1 MIRRHLMALRLGL
14 MVVDGLIGTLVF
26 ASVSLVRFGDGVWLS
41 IWTGLGID
49 VRVASALFGIGW
61 VTVLWFEGLY
71 RLRARWSTWTEAKDL
86 TKSTLLLAALT
97 LSVLYLGRERNV
109 SRLFLLTLFVVQPIV
124 TITGRAAFRAVFGE
138 LRRRGYN
145 TRYMLVVGTGTLAQR
160 FADRV
165 ETRSGLGIRIIG
177 HLAMPDAEVPQ
188 VSRSIIGTMD
198 DLAAVFHAQV
208 VDEVAICLPSEW
220 AHLSDPIAR
229 LATEEGKTVRIP
241 VDPLEGSLGS
251 STEEEFEGYVVRSFI
266 GDHRREVALV
276 LKRIVDIV
284 GAAVALVLLSP
295 ILLVT
300 ALVIRARDGRP
311 VLFRQ
316 TRIGLH
322 GRPFT
327 IHKFRTMVPD
337 AEERLAEVAHLN
349 ERSGIAFKARNDPR
363 ITPLGRALRSSSIDE
378 LPQLW
383 NVLRGDMSLVGP
395 RPPLPREVSNYDPW
409 QRRRLSMR
417 PGITGLWQVEAR
429 GEADFD
435 AWVERDLRYIDGWS
449 PWLDVKILAR
459 TIPAVL
465 ARQGR

>member
-26 ASVSLVRFGDGVWLS
+26 AGVSLVRFGDGVWLT
-41 IWTGLGID
+41 IWTGLGVDMRI
-49 VRVASALFGIGW
+49 ASVLFGIGW

-71 RLRARWSTWTEAKDL
+71 RLRARWSAWTEAKDL
-86 TKSTLLLAALT
+86 AKSTLLLAALT
-97 LSVLYLGRERNV
+97 LSVLYLSRERNV

-124 TITGRAAFRAVFGE
+124 TITGRAVFRAIFGE
-138 LRRRGYN
+138 VRRRGYN
-145 TRYMLVVGTGTLAQR
+145 TRYMLVVGTGTLAQQ
-160 FADRV
+160 FAERV
-165 ETRSGLGIRIIG
+165 EGRSGLGIRIIG
-177 HLAMPDAEVPQ
+177 HLAMPDTEAPQ
-188 VSRSIIGTMD
+188 VSRPIVGTMD

-208 VDEVAICLPSEW
+208 VDEVAICLPSDW

-229 LATEEGKTVRIP
+229 LAAEEGKTVRIP

-251 STEEEFEGYVVRSFI
+251 STEEEFEGYVVRSFV

-284 GAAVALVLLSP
+284 GAAVALVLSSP
-295 ILLVT
+295 ILLVV

-327 IHKFRTMVPD
+327 IYKFRTMVPD
-337 AEERLAEVAHLN
+337 AEERYAEV
-349 ERSGIAFKARNDPR
+349 ERLSDTKGAAFKMADDPR
-363 ITPLGRALRSSSIDE
+363 VTRLGRVLRKTSIDE
-378 LPQLW
+378 LPQFW
-383 NVLRGDMSLVGP
+383 NVLRGEMSLVGP
-395 RPPLPREVSNYDPW
+395 RPAPPREVAAYDVW
-409 QRRRLSMR
+409 HRRRLSMR
-417 PGITGLWQVEAR
+417 PGISGLWQVESR
-429 GEADFD
+429 MDEDFD
-435 AWVERDLRYIDGWS
+435 ERATLDLRYIDAWS